1 MTAEEHDV
9 WMRAPWDEANGSMK
23 KFVSVL
29 SKQTDIYKSGL
40 RKEAQPM
47 TMSIVILA
55 GKFLLPTIS
64 LRTIYLDHGEP
75 VDVGHKATKQ

>member
-1 MTAEEHDV
+1 V
-9 WMRAPWDEANGSMK
+9 PRDEANGSMK

-29 SKQTDIYKSGL
+29 SSRRIFTNQGL

-64 LRTIYLDHGEP
+64 LRTIYLDHLGSQSTS
-75 VDVGHKATKQ
+75 VTKPPNR